1 MVKKWITMI
10 MLSIVLIVACII
22 ETNYVNKSFKWL
34 INSLETLQIEIS
46 ESKDKIDEE
55 DFVNFAYQIHED
67 WHEKVK
73 ILKCLIWHSG
83 IKDVEI
89 GLARIAVYIK
99 ENDYTEASAEIGSLI
114 DYLAHYLDDFVIS
127 TENIF

>member
-1 MVKKWITMI
+1 MVKKWII
-10 MLSIVLIVACII
+10 MLSLLIVMVAGCII
-22 ETNYVNKSFKWL
+22 ETNYVSSSFKWL

-46 ESKDKIDEE
+46 EQKENIDDEKFVSLAYDIHDKW
-55 DFVNFAYQIHED
+55 NH
-67 WHEKVK
+67 KVK
-73 ILKCLIWHSG
+73 TLKCLIWHSG

-89 GLARIAVYIK
+89 GLARIAVYVK
-99 ENDYTEASAEIGSLI
+99 ENNYTEASAEIGALI